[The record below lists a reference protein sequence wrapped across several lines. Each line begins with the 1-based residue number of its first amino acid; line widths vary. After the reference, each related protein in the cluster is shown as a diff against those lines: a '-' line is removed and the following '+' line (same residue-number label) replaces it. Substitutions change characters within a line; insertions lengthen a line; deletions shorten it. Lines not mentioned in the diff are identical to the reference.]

1 ASTAATTRLVEAV
14 VGPCRSLHALHGGL
28 WARTADRRARRK
40 GERAPGLS
48 RAAARHGGCTPEEE
62 EEEEELE
69 EEELQEL
76 EDPTRARASA
86 RRAGAAEARRGH
98 REGTR
103 EAGAR
108 RPREA
113 PLPRGAAAGAGP
125 SRRGPPPGVR
135 GRAGAALRRR
145 RLQPRCLRHCSIGSL
160 SRPRALARRQRSG
173 SSWQPQVRPAQCAR
187 RARARRQEQASAAE
201 TPETGR
207 APRGRSPLLRAQLT
221 ATVG

>member
-145 RLQPRCLRHCSIGSL
+145 RLQPRCAPRSTSRGHALWLAGSDL
-160 SRPRALARRQRSG
+160 ARAGSRRCGPRSARGEHEHAGRSRPARPR
-173 SSWQPQVRPAQCAR
+173 RP
-187 RARARRQEQASAAE
+187 RQEGR
-201 TPETGR
+201 PEVGR
-207 APRGRSPLLRAQLT
+207 PSSVRS
-221 ATVG
+221 